1 MISGNKGLARCLYLV
16 TSPNES
22 RGNSCSQL
30 RFCCTHLKSVPAQA
44 AKNDFYITLQTV
56 LLSLLNKNDQLY
68 IRKEQMD
75 SVNLATCFFSWLLFK
90 AYQRQCSG
98 CSDLEIY
105 PDEFLEWVWARCP
118 EITQE
123 VVSETRGML
132 SKTCSSTV
140 NEELHIIQLCS
151 VQCLNSS
158 LEDYKWRCF
167 LLEIMQLFWRAF
179 LFSYKPLGFIKPVT
193 LVGLQP

>member
-1 MISGNKGLARCLYLV
+1 
-16 TSPNES
+16 
-22 RGNSCSQL
+22 
-30 RFCCTHLKSVPAQA
+30 
-44 AKNDFYITLQTV
+44 
-56 LLSLLNKNDQLY
+56 
-68 IRKEQMD
+68 MD
-75 SVNLATCFFSWLLFK
+75 NANLATCFFSWLLFK

-132 SKTCSSTV
+132 SKTCSSSV

-158 LEDYKWRCF
+158 LEDYKLRCF
-167 LLEIMQLFWRAF
+167 LLEITELFWRAF
-179 LFSYKPLGFIKPVT
+179 LFSYKPLGHLSGTSTLTSSATLSWNHQRFLMVKWVT
-193 LVGLQP
+193 FADWFWVSECFQHFPIVFLLLF